1 MRLTILLPLFFIL
14 TVSDVTAQAPAA
26 ATLSINRVKVQ
37 FNANGAL
44 FTDFQKGQFIAP
56 YTPGQP
62 ENSLLRAA
70 GLWIAGLD
78 PAYNLKGAAQLYNTD
93 GKSDFFPGVL
103 DDNGVT
109 PVGGKL
115 TGIYRVTAA
124 EIATHRADFADNGVV
139 DNPQPGVFGWPGR
152 GNPYFSQYHN
162 GEELPFSSRGLAG
175 FYDHNSDGLYDPAQG
190 DYPAIEVRGCPL
202 NRTPSEMLWFAFN
215 DNSIQPHTQSM
226 TIPLQIEVQ
235 CQAFAF
241 DCLEDS
247 PLRDAV
253 FVRYKLINLS
263 QELHDSLYVGLFN
276 DFDIGNPN
284 DDFFGCDTTRSL
296 VFGYNGDNFDEGAF
310 GADAPVLAADLFR
323 GPLDGFGEEISL
335 KHVVAFDPAALTG
348 PEVYYR
354 LLSGSLADGSP
365 APNGGVFYPGNPND
379 PAADSELSAGNTPG
393 QRYVLASYGPFRLFP
408 GAVNELIAGYF
419 FTQQPGATPLQNVQ
433 AMYARADAIQA
444 FFDNCFTPSDQI
456 ACSPAV
462 SAPAVPVPA
471 AGLKLFPNPAAQ
483 TFSIE
488 SEKAGITRVQLSDMT
503 GRVAYS
509 QYLAGAAMRVN
520 VPVVELPDGV
530 YLAEVWLENGA
541 RAWEKLVIRG

>member
-1 MRLTILLPLFFIL
+1 MRLTILLSLFFIL
-14 TVSDVTAQAPAA
+14 TVSDVTAQSPAA
-26 ATLSINRVKVQ
+26 ATLSINRVKAQ

-62 ENSLLRAA
+62 EISLLRAA
-70 GLWIAGLD
+70 GLWIAGVD
-78 PAYNLKGAAQLYNTD
+78 PAFNLKGAAQLYNTD
-93 GKSDFFPGVL
+93 GKSDFIPGVL
-103 DDNGVT
+103 DNDGL
-109 PVGGKL
+109 PPAGGAL

-124 EIATHRADFADNGVV
+124 EIAAHLADFADNGGI
-139 DNPQPGVFGWPGR
+139 DNPLPGVFGWPAR

-162 GEELPFSSRGLAG
+162 GEDLPFSSRGLAG
-175 FYDHNSDGLYDPAQG
+175 FYDHDSDGTYDPAQG

-202 NRTPSEMLWFAFN
+202 TQAPSEMLWFAFH
-215 DNSIQPHTQSM
+215 DAGFQHTQTGMSSTQM
-226 TIPLQIEVQ
+226 EVQ
-235 CQAFAF
+235 CQVFAF

-253 FVRYKLINLS
+253 FVRYKLINLG
-263 QELHDSLYVGLFN
+263 QELLDSLYVGLFN

-284 DDFFGCDTTRSL
+284 DDFFGCDTARSL

-310 GADAPVLAADLFR
+310 GAEAPVLAADLFR
-323 GPLDGFGEEISL
+323 GPLDGFGEEIPL
-335 KHVVAFDPAALTG
+335 KHVVAFNPAALTG

-354 LLSGSLADGSP
+354 LLSGSLADGTP

-379 PAADSELSAGNTPG
+379 PAASSEGSAGNAPG
-393 QRYVLASYGPFRLFP
+393 QRHVLASYGPFRLFP

-419 FTQQPGATPLQNVQ
+419 FTQQSGATPLQNVQ

-456 ACSPAV
+456 ACSPVV
-462 SAPAVPVPA
+462 SAPAAPAQA
-471 AGLKLFPNPAAQ
+471 AGLKIFPNPAAQ
-483 TFSIE
+483 TFAIE

-509 QYLAGAAMRVN
+509 QYLAGTAMRVN
-520 VPVVELPDGV
+520 VPVLEWPDGV

-541 RAWEKLVIRG
+541 RAWEKLVIRR